1 MFYYRH
7 MVVSLYQPNIQL
19 NTDHTDNRG
28 ATTLSWAVKQG
39 NRYLRARILD
49 FYHSYPETFIYLTG
63 KKDID
68 YTVAYKCW

>member
-1 MFYYRH
+1 MFCYRH
-7 MVVSLYQPNIQL
+7 IVVSLYQPNIRL
-19 NTDHTDNRG
+19 NTDHTDNLG

-39 NRYLRARILD
+39 NRYLRARIMD
-49 FYHSYPETFIYLTG
+49 SYHSYPETSINLTR